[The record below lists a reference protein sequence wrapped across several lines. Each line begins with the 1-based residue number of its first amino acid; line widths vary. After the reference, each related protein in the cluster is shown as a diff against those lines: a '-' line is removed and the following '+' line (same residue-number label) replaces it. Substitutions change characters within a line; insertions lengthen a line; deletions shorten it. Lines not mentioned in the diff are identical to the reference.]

1 MSPRIAKLFIRPLAV
16 AAAAIFFQISVASA
30 ADSTGD
36 TQQQMKELLTGTTT
50 AHFAP
55 QSGPRDGDELTARTV
70 DSQEFVTQLLL
81 GTTGTR
87 AETSKRSEVA
97 RDSAKTQPQDRSVA
111 YRDSQVAVRHVL
123 LGQSHASDA
132 S

>member
-1 MSPRIAKLFIRPLAV
+1 MPLHIAKRFIRPLVLAS
-16 AAAAIFFQISVASA
+16 AAIFCHISVASA

-36 TQQQMKELLTGTTT
+36 VQQQMKELLSGITT
-50 AHFAP
+50 AHSAS
-55 QSGPRDGDELTARTV
+55 QSGPRDDDKVTARTV
-70 DSQEFVTQLLL
+70 DSQEFVKQLLL
-81 GTTGTR
+81 GRTGPG
-87 AETSKRSEVA
+87 AQTSERSGVA
-97 RDSAKTQPQDRSVA
+97 ADSAKTQRGERSVA

>member
-1 MSPRIAKLFIRPLAV
+1 MSRHIAKRFIRPLAL
-16 AAAAIFFQISVASA
+16 AAAAIFFHISFASA

-36 TQQQMKELLTGTTT
+36 IQQRMKELLTGSTT
-50 AHFAP
+50 AHLAS
-55 QSGPRDGDELTARTV
+55 QSAQRDGDKATARPG
-70 DSQEFVTQLLL
+70 DSQELVKQLLL
-81 GTTGTR
+81 GRTVIG
-87 AETSKRSEVA
+87 ADTSRHSEVA
-97 RDSAKTQPQDRSVA
+97 GDSAKTQPQDRSVA